1 MSGSGSSVQVHSVET
16 LIAVKTALAKF
27 GEESQAVVTGMDMDL
42 RRAWYWLDREMPA
55 FWQSHIKRLEFEHS
69 EAKSALFRKRLQA
82 QGSDH
87 AAYDTAEKE
96 LVRKLDKQ
104 LELARAK
111 LETIRRW
118 RTTME
123 RAADEYNARVRGL
136 RDQVEGGIERDM
148 EILTR
153 MVESIQAYSA
163 IGVPTRSG
171 PTASP
176 ASAPLE
182 KNENEP
188 ES

>member
-1 MSGSGSSVQVHSVET
+1 M
-16 LIAVKTALAKF
+16 
-27 GEESQAVVTGMDMDL
+27 
-42 RRAWYWLDREMPA
+42 
-55 FWQSHIKRLEFEHS
+55 
-69 EAKSALFRKRLQA
+69 
-82 QGSDH
+82 
-87 AAYDTAEKE
+87 
-96 LVRKLDKQ
+96 RKLDKQ

-176 ASAPLE
+176 ASATLE

>member
-16 LIAVKTALAKF
+16 LEAVKTALIKF
-27 GEESQAVVTGMDMDL
+27 GEESQAVLTGMDMDL

-82 QGSDH
+82 QGTDH

-96 LVRKLDKQ
+96 LVRKLEKQ
-104 LELARAK
+104 LEMARAK

-118 RTTME
+118 RIQME
-123 RAADEYNARVRGL
+123 RAIDEYQARVRGL
-136 RDQVEGGIERDM
+136 RDQVEGGIGRDT
-148 EILTR
+148 ELLAR

-163 IGVPTRSG
+163 IRLPTSPG
-171 PTASP
+171 LSASK
-176 ASAPLE
+176 SVELLE
-182 KNENEP
+182 RNENEP